1 MPTPGR
7 CAFRTGRHLRR
18 LGRPPDLER
27 LADGLRHYLTSIKHQ
42 TIQEE
47 LDRNPDYFFEMAPYA
62 LAMGAEDGFAKRFGR
77 RIMPQ
82 CGYLEA
88 GRSEKRTAREWAYLM
103 RQTAEKLDNGAKRNN
118 R

>member
-1 MPTPGR
+1 MA
-7 CAFRTGRHLRR
+7 CQL
-18 LGRPPDLER
+18 LGL
-27 LADGLRHYLTSIKHQ
+27 GHYLTGIRRQK
-42 TIQEE
+42 IQEE

-62 LAMGAEDGFAKRFGR
+62 LALGVEDGFAKRFGR

-103 RQTAEKLDNGAKRNN
+103 RQTAEKLDHSAKRNN